1 VQPQPRT
8 KQEPNWDSQ
17 AARMTIVMSA
27 FFSVTGVLM
36 VFLSRWLEVERG
48 MTGAQIGIIFALPQ
62 FARIIVGPAIA
73 FWADAAPDHNR
84 ALRFVV
90 LAALLAYAAFFF
102 IGDGFWPL
110 VVLGF
115 VALSLSQ
122 SINPLVEAA
131 IVRATDRSKISY
143 GLGRGIASV
152 TFIVANVAGGFLVAR
167 FGLGA
172 VVVWILGSLI
182 ALTATSWIGLH
193 PDPRDFSEGRKTLRQ
208 RLSGV
213 NELIRTPG
221 FLLLISAAGLI
232 QCSHSYYYSFSTMVW
247 RAQGLSAEIIGMLW
261 AVGVLA
267 EVVLFFLLRRIERIT
282 PLKALI
288 VIGAAGAVVRWL
300 GTGFAPMGVELWL
313 LQLLHALTFAATHG
327 ATIRII
333 SRTTPAH
340 SAFMAQTLNVA
351 LSLGILMGTT
361 TLLSGWMYDH
371 IGAKGYWAMAALAFA
386 GGALALFIPPPPPP
400 QPVAT
405 LR

>member
-1 VQPQPRT
+1 VRAQQRIA
-8 KQEPNWDSQ
+8 QEPDWDSQ
-17 AARMTIVMSA
+17 ARRMTLVMSA

-36 VFLSRWLEVERG
+36 VFLARWLEVERG
-48 MTGAQIGIIFALPQ
+48 LTGAQIGIVFALPQ

-102 IGDGFWPL
+102 VSDGFWPL
-110 VVLGF
+110 LVLGF

-143 GLGRGIASV
+143 GLGRGISSV
-152 TFIVANVAGGFLVAR
+152 TFIVANIAGGFLVAR

-172 VVVWILGSLI
+172 VVVWILGSLV
-182 ALTATSWIGLH
+182 ALTMTSWLGLH
-193 PDPRDFSEGRKTLRQ
+193 ADPRDFSAGRKTVRE

-221 FLLLISAAGLI
+221 FLLLITAAGLI

-247 RAQGLSAEIIGMLW
+247 RAQGISAETVGMLW

-267 EVVLFFLLRRIERIT
+267 EVVFFFLLRRIERAT

-288 VIGAAGAVVRWL
+288 ILGAAGAVVRWV
-300 GTGFAPMGVELWL
+300 GTGFAPTGAELWV

-327 ATIRII
+327 ATIFII

-361 TLLSGWMYDH
+361 TLASGWMYDH
-371 IGAKGYWAMAALAFA
+371 IGARGYWAMAALAFV
-386 GGALALFIPPPPPP
+386 GGALALFIPRPPPPL
-400 QPVAT
+400 AT